1 MAVTHM
7 CRHIVNVL
15 RICAGLEL
23 SHNLQ
28 AKVTAEGRYSEA
40 GTLGF
45 VLNKAAV
52 QLFSWKHHQL
62 AGRVECGMETA
73 ANLVLLG
80 NSAEVQLFSCL
91 FLIT

>member
-40 GTLGF
+40 GLC
-45 VLNKAAV
+45 LIR
-52 QLFSWKHHQL
+52 QPFSFS
-62 AGRVECGMETA
+62 AG
-73 ANLVLLG
+73 N
-80 NSAEVQLFSCL
+80 
-91 FLIT
+91 ITS

>member
-52 QLFSWKHHQL
+52 QLFS
-62 AGRVECGMETA
+62 
-73 ANLVLLG
+73 
-80 NSAEVQLFSCL
+80 
-91 FLIT
+91 